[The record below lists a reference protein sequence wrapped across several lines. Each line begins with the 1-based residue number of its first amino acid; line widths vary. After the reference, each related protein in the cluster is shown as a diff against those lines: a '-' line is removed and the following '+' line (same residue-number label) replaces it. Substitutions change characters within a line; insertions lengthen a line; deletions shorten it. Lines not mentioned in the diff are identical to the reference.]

1 MSKKNKKA
9 TNPVEEVVV
18 ENEEQV
24 TEPTV
29 VEEVVTE
36 PTVAEEQVTEPTE
49 EQTIEEPVPE
59 VKDEEELL
67 NEFTSPENIENLEKE
82 LNEEYANTQG
92 KEEEEAPEDLIDLG
106 VAQEVI
112 DKFGDVN
119 QRLNDIVNNTKPQD
133 LQETLQE
140 ELDQASAIE
149 DKLKKRIDELEKKI
163 PPKTRSNLNARMT
176 NLWCG
181 VRYT

>member
-1 MSKKNKKA
+1 MSKKSKKA

-29 VEEVVTE
+29 AEEV
-36 PTVAEEQVTEPTE
+36 VTEPTE

-92 KEEEEAPEDLIDLG
+92 KEEEKAPEDLIDLG

-119 QRLNDIVNNTKPQD
+119 QRLNDIVNNTKPND

-140 ELDQASAIE
+140 ELNQASAIE

-163 PPKTRSNLNARMT
+163 PPKTRSNINARMT

>member
-9 TNPVEEVVV
+9 TKPVEEVVV

-29 VEEVVTE
+29 VEEV
-36 PTVAEEQVTEPTE
+36 VTEPTE

-92 KEEEEAPEDLIDLG
+92 KEEEAPEDLIDLG

-119 QRLNDIVNNTKPQD
+119 QRLNDIVNNTNPED

-140 ELDQASAIE
+140 ELNQASAIE

>member
-9 TNPVEEVVV
+9 TKPVEEVVV

-29 VEEVVTE
+29 SEET
-36 PTVAEEQVTEPTE
+36 VTEPTE

-92 KEEEEAPEDLIDLG
+92 KEEEKAPEDLIDLG

-119 QRLNDIVNNTKPQD
+119 QRLNDIVNNTKPDD

-140 ELDQASAIE
+140 ELNQASAIE

>member
-9 TNPVEEVVV
+9 TKPVEEVVV

-29 VEEVVTE
+29 AEEVVTK
-36 PTVAEEQVTEPTE
+36 PTE

-92 KEEEEAPEDLIDLG
+92 KEEEKAPEDLIDLG
-106 VAQEVI
+106 VAKEVI

-119 QRLNDIVNNTKPQD
+119 QRLNDIVNNTKPND

-140 ELDQASAIE
+140 ELNQASAIE

-163 PPKTRSNLNARMT
+163 PPKTRSNINARMT

>member
-9 TNPVEEVVV
+9 TKPVEEVVV

-29 VEEVVTE
+29 SEET
-36 PTVAEEQVTEPTE
+36 VTEPTE

-59 VKDEEELL
+59 SWFKDEEELL
-67 NEFTSPENIENLEKE
+67 NEFTSPENIESLEKE

-92 KEEEEAPEDLIDLG
+92 KEEEKAPEDLIDLG

-119 QRLNDIVNNTKPQD
+119 QRLNDIVNNTKPDD

-140 ELDQASAIE
+140 ELNQASAIE

>member
-1 MSKKNKKA
+1 MSKKNKKE
-9 TNPVEEVVV
+9 TKPVEEVVV

-29 VEEVVTE
+29 AEEVVTE
-36 PTVAEEQVTEPTE
+36 PTEEQI
-49 EQTIEEPVPE
+49 IEEPVPE

-92 KEEEEAPEDLIDLG
+92 KEEEKAPEDLIDLG

-119 QRLNDIVNNTKPQD
+119 QRLNDIVNNTKPND

-140 ELDQASAIE
+140 ELNQASAIE

-163 PPKTRSNLNARMT
+163 PPKTRSNINARMT

>member
-1 MSKKNKKA
+1 MSKKSKKA

-29 VEEVVTE
+29 
-36 PTVAEEQVTEPTE
+36 AEEIVTEPTE

-92 KEEEEAPEDLIDLG
+92 KEEEKAPEDLIDLG

-119 QRLNDIVNNTKPQD
+119 QRLNDIVNNTKPND

-140 ELDQASAIE
+140 ELNQASVIE

-163 PPKTRSNLNARMT
+163 QPKTHSNLNARMT

>member
-1 MSKKNKKA
+1 M
-9 TNPVEEVVV
+9 
-18 ENEEQV
+18 
-24 TEPTV
+24 
-29 VEEVVTE
+29 
-36 PTVAEEQVTEPTE
+36 
-49 EQTIEEPVPE
+49 
-59 VKDEEELL
+59 
-67 NEFTSPENIENLEKE
+67 
-82 LNEEYANTQG
+82 
-92 KEEEEAPEDLIDLG
+92 IDLG

-119 QRLNDIVNNTKPQD
+119 QRLNDIVNNTKPDD

-140 ELDQASAIE
+140 ELNQASAIE

>member
-1 MSKKNKKA
+1 MSKKSKKA

-29 VEEVVTE
+29 
-36 PTVAEEQVTEPTE
+36 AEEIVTEPTE

-92 KEEEEAPEDLIDLG
+92 KEEEKAPEDLIDLG

-119 QRLNDIVNNTKPQD
+119 QRLNDIVNNTKPND

-140 ELDQASAIE
+140 ELNQASVIE

-163 PPKTRSNLNARMT
+163 PPKTHSNLNARMT

>member
-1 MSKKNKKA
+1 MSKKNKKT

-36 PTVAEEQVTEPTE
+36 PTVTEEQVTEPTE

-92 KEEEEAPEDLIDLG
+92 KEEETPEDIIDLG
-106 VAQEVI
+106 VAQEAVE
-112 DKFGDVN
+112 KFGDAN
-119 QRLNDIVNNTKPQD
+119 QRLNDIVNNTKPED
-133 LQETLQE
+133 LKETLQE
-140 ELDQASAIE
+140 ELNQASAIE

>member
-9 TNPVEEVVV
+9 TKPVEEVVV

-29 VEEVVTE
+29 AEEV
-36 PTVAEEQVTEPTE
+36 VTEPTE

-92 KEEEEAPEDLIDLG
+92 KEEEKAPEDLIDLG

-119 QRLNDIVNNTKPQD
+119 QRLNDIVNNTKPND

-140 ELDQASAIE
+140 ELNQASAIE

-163 PPKTRSNLNARMT
+163 PPKTRSNINARMT

>member
-9 TNPVEEVVV
+9 TNPVEEV
-18 ENEEQV
+18 EEQV

-92 KEEEEAPEDLIDLG
+92 KEEEAPEDIIDLG
-106 VAQEVI
+106 VAQEAVE
-112 DKFGDVN
+112 KFGDAN
-119 QRLNDIVNNTKPQD
+119 QRLNDIVNNTKPED
-133 LQETLQE
+133 LKETLQE
-140 ELDQASAIE
+140 ELNQASAIE

>member
-9 TNPVEEVVV
+9 TKPVEEV
-18 ENEEQV
+18 EEQV

-29 VEEVVTE
+29 VVENSEE
-36 PTVAEEQVTEPTE
+36 TVIEPTE

-92 KEEEEAPEDLIDLG
+92 KEEEKAPEDLIDLG

-119 QRLNDIVNNTKPQD
+119 QRLNDIVNNTKPDD

-140 ELDQASAIE
+140 ELNQASAIE

>member
-9 TNPVEEVVV
+9 TKPVEEVVV

-29 VEEVVTE
+29 AEEV
-36 PTVAEEQVTEPTE
+36 VTEPTE

-92 KEEEEAPEDLIDLG
+92 KEEEKAPEDLIDLG
-106 VAQEVI
+106 VAKEVI

-119 QRLNDIVNNTKPQD
+119 QRLNDIVNNTKPND

-140 ELDQASAIE
+140 ELNQASAIE

-163 PPKTRSNLNARMT
+163 TPKTRSNINARMT

>member
-1 MSKKNKKA
+1 MSKKNKKTA
-9 TNPVEEVVV
+9 KPAEEIVV
-18 ENEEQV
+18 ENEKQV
-24 TEPTV
+24 TDTTV

-36 PTVAEEQVTEPTE
+36 PT
-49 EQTIEEPVPE
+49 EEPVLE

-92 KEEEEAPEDLIDLG
+92 KEEEAPEDLIDLG

-119 QRLNDIVNNTKPQD
+119 QRLNDIVNNTKPDD

-140 ELDQASAIE
+140 ELNQASTIE

>member
-9 TNPVEEVVV
+9 TNPVEEV
-18 ENEEQV
+18 EEQV

-36 PTVAEEQVTEPTE
+36 PIVAEEQVTEPTE

-92 KEEEEAPEDLIDLG
+92 KEEEAPEDIIDLG
-106 VAQEVI
+106 VAQEAVE
-112 DKFGDVN
+112 KFGDAN
-119 QRLNDIVNNTKPQD
+119 QRLNDIVNNTKPED
-133 LQETLQE
+133 LKETLQE
-140 ELDQASAIE
+140 ELNQASAIE

>member
-9 TNPVEEVVV
+9 TKPVEEVVV

-29 VEEVVTE
+29 TEEV
-36 PTVAEEQVTEPTE
+36 VTEPTE

-92 KEEEEAPEDLIDLG
+92 KEEEKTPEDLIDLG

-119 QRLNDIVNNTKPQD
+119 QRLNDIVNNTKPND

-140 ELDQASAIE
+140 ELNQASAIE

-163 PPKTRSNLNARMT
+163 PPKTRSNINARMT

>member
-1 MSKKNKKA
+1 MSKKNKKT
-9 TNPVEEVVV
+9 TNSVEEVVV

-29 VEEVVTE
+29 VEEVTI
-36 PTVAEEQVTEPTE
+36 EPTE

-92 KEEEEAPEDLIDLG
+92 KEEEAPEDLIDLG

-119 QRLNDIVNNTKPQD
+119 QRLNDIVNNTKPKD

-140 ELDQASAIE
+140 ELNQASAIE
-149 DKLKKRIDELEKKI
+149 DKLKKRIDELEKEI

>member
-1 MSKKNKKA
+1 MSKKSKKA

-18 ENEEQV
+18 ENEEQ
-24 TEPTV
+24 
-29 VEEVVTE
+29 VTE

-92 KEEEEAPEDLIDLG
+92 KEEEKAPEDLIDLG

-119 QRLNDIVNNTKPQD
+119 QRLNDIVNNTKPND

-140 ELDQASAIE
+140 ELNQASAIE

-163 PPKTRSNLNARMT
+163 PPKTSSNLNARMT

>member
-9 TNPVEEVVV
+9 TKPVEEVVV

-29 VEEVVTE
+29 AEEV
-36 PTVAEEQVTEPTE
+36 VTEPTE

-92 KEEEEAPEDLIDLG
+92 KEEEAPEDLIDLG

-119 QRLNDIVNNTKPQD
+119 QRLNDIVNNTKPND

-140 ELDQASAIE
+140 ELNQASAIE

-163 PPKTRSNLNARMT
+163 PPKTHSNLNARMT

>member
-9 TNPVEEVVV
+9 TTPIEEVVV

-29 VEEVVTE
+29 SEETVTE
-36 PTVAEEQVTEPTE
+36 TEPTE

-92 KEEEEAPEDLIDLG
+92 KEEEKAPEDLVDLG

-119 QRLNDIVNNTKPQD
+119 QRLNDIVNNTKPKD

-140 ELDQASAIE
+140 ELNQASAIE

-163 PPKTRSNLNARMT
+163 PPKAHSNIIARMT

-181 VRYT
+181 VSYT

>member
-9 TNPVEEVVV
+9 TKPVEEVVV

-29 VEEVVTE
+29 AEEV
-36 PTVAEEQVTEPTE
+36 VTEPTE

-92 KEEEEAPEDLIDLG
+92 KEEEKAPEDLIDLG
-106 VAQEVI
+106 VAKEVI

-119 QRLNDIVNNTKPQD
+119 QRLNDIVNNTKPND

-140 ELDQASAIE
+140 ELNQASAIE

-163 PPKTRSNLNARMT
+163 PPKTRSNINARMT